1 MAERTMVG
9 RTASTVALP
18 RERKLTWPW
27 IGIWPESLAQA
38 IMPPATL
45 LLRLVMGWIFVW
57 SGFDKLIRG
66 FDSSGFL
73 INATQGPLHG
83 WFVSL
88 GENTAATDVINPLVV
103 WGQILIGL
111 ALIFGLGTRFAL
123 FSAAAMMFMFY
134 IAEFPPANNP
144 FMDEHLVYI
153 VVFGMLGALGAGR
166 ILGLDALVERLP
178 WVRKIPA
185 LNFILG

>member
-1 MAERTMVG
+1 
-9 RTASTVALP
+9 
-18 RERKLTWPW
+18 
-27 IGIWPESLAQA
+27 
-38 IMPPATL
+38 
-45 LLRLVMGWIFVW
+45 
-57 SGFDKLIRG
+57 
-66 FDSSGFL
+66 
-73 INATQGPLHG
+73 
-83 WFVSL
+83 
-88 GENTAATDVINPLVV
+88 V

-123 FSAAAMMFMFY
+123 FWAAAMMFMFY

-153 VVFGMLGALGAGR
+153 VVFVLLGTLGAGR

-178 WVRKIPA
+178 WVRRIPA